1 MNDTKHTLRR
11 GYPLNT
17 LFLLIAACA
26 VATAMVA
33 PLVRG
38 SIGREIGVM
47 EAALSCIAGGIVLA
61 GIGALVGLFHYSR
74 VNGASWGVL
83 VGALLGALFGPSL
96 FIPPK
101 DFSLVLGTSVGGAI
115 LILGIAAAIR
125 LTTDYGRTREIVDDP
140 DDVVQEEEIKPK
152 RHPLD
157 PDPDEDE
164 EW

>member
-1 MNDTKHTLRR
+1 MDGSKHTVRR

-26 VATAMVA
+26 VATGMVA

-38 SIGREIGVM
+38 NIGRDIGVG
-47 EAALSCIAGGIVLA
+47 EVIVSGIVGGILLA
-61 GIGALVGLFHYSR
+61 GIGCLVGMFHYSR

-83 VGALLGALFGPSL
+83 VGALLGALFGPAL
-96 FIPPK
+96 FISPDEFP
-101 DFSLVLGTSVGGAI
+101 LVLGTSIGGAV
-115 LILGIAAAIR
+115 LIVGIATAIR
-125 LTTDYGRTREIVDDP
+125 LTTDYSRTREIEEVDNG
-140 DDVVQEEEIKPK
+140 VVQAEVVKPK

>member
-1 MNDTKHTLRR
+1 MNDTKHTVRR

-26 VATAMVA
+26 VVAGMVA

-38 SIGREIGVM
+38 NLGRGIGVG
-47 EAALSCIAGGIVLA
+47 EVVVSGIVGGILLA

-83 VGALLGALFGPSL
+83 VGALLGAVFGPAL

-101 DFSLVLGTSVGGAI
+101 EFSLVLGTSIGGAV
-115 LILGIAAAIR
+115 LVVAVAAAIR
-125 LTTDYGRTREIVDDP
+125 LTTDYGRTREVVD
-140 DDVVQEEEIKPK
+140 DDVVQAEEVKPK

>member
-1 MNDTKHTLRR
+1 MNGSRHTVRR

-38 SIGREIGVM
+38 NIGRGVGVG
-47 EAALSCIAGGIVLA
+47 EVIVSGIVGGVLLA
-61 GIGALVGLFHYSR
+61 GIGALVGMFHYSR

-83 VGALLGALFGPSL
+83 VGALLGTLFGPAL

-101 DFSLVLGTSVGGAI
+101 ELSLVLGTSIGGAI
-115 LILGIAAAIR
+115 LILGIATAIR
-125 LTTDYGRTREIVDDP
+125 LTTDYGRTREIDENG
-140 DDVVQEEEIKPK
+140 VVQAEEAKPK

>member
-1 MNDTKHTLRR
+1 MNDIKDTVQR

-26 VATAMVA
+26 VIIAMVA
-33 PLVRG
+33 PLAR
-38 SIGREIGVM
+38 
-47 EAALSCIAGGIVLA
+47 GGIGQGLGVGEVVASGLVGGILLA

-74 VNGASWGVL
+74 ANGATWGIL

-101 DFSLVLGTSVGGAI
+101 DFSLVLGTSIGGAV
-115 LILGIAAAIR
+115 LVLAVATAIR
-125 LTTDYGRTREIVDDP
+125 LTTDYAHTREVMD
-140 DDVVQEEEIKPK
+140 DDVVEADMVKPK